1 VKYTLGIFA
10 IVGILLTGM
19 LGCDNLGF
27 PKSNKKT
34 GDFLGSIGSTSR
46 GKVIGKVN
54 NIPLTLEDL
63 NEDIEEYNDNVV
75 PEDKPEMKITTREQK
90 INYAKNEMVRAA
102 LLYQEALNRGMDKD
116 QDVAKALEQAKMK
129 LLVAKVLRNE
139 MAKVEVSS
147 KDVEE
152 AYNTYKEQLKEPEER
167 QIREIVVSSEQ
178 DAKDVLV
185 QLLQG
190 ADFAT
195 LAKEKSRSSSSKDG
209 GDIGFIPKGKKFAQF
224 DAVAFS
230 DTLDVGKTSNIFKG
244 PDGYYVIK
252 LEAKRGGKQ
261 KPLSELYDDI
271 KRTLTFLKQREKL
284 DELVNKVSKTAK
296 IEVNEGEI
304 K

>member
-1 VKYTLGIFA
+1 MKYTLGIFA